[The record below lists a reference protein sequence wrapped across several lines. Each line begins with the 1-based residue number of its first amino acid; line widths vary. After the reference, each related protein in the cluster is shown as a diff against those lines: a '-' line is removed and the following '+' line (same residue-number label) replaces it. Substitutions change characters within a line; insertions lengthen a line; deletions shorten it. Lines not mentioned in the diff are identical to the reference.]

1 MDRPTYGEPG
11 ALVRRHRLSTRIW
24 HWINALAVI
33 VLLMSGLMILN
44 AHPRLYW
51 GEYGA
56 NFDRAWL
63 ELPRFPGWLTIP
75 STYDLAGARRWH
87 LAFAWLF
94 VAGILFFLVTS
105 ALNRHLWRDLV
116 PRRNELAPAHIWAD
130 IRDHARLRF
139 PTGEA
144 ALRYS
149 LLQKLSYALVVFLL
163 LPAMILSGLAMS
175 PAMDAAWPWLLD
187 LFGGRQSARSVHF
200 LSAAAIALFLIVHLL
215 MVMLAGPV
223 NEIRSMITG
232 RFRVPEEA
240 PQ

>member
-1 MDRPTYGEPG
+1 MDPPTDVEPG

-94 VAGILFFLVTS
+94 SNTV
-105 ALNRHLWRDLV
+105 
-116 PRRNELAPAHIWAD
+116 
-130 IRDHARLRF
+130 
-139 PTGEA
+139 
-144 ALRYS
+144 
-149 LLQKLSYALVVFLL
+149 YALHYAHLAYSNEAKCMGLSFPDTAEPLYWDFVYFAFTIGMTFQTSDVTISDQSIRRIV
-163 LPAMILSGLAMS
+163 AMHGLA
-175 PAMDAAWPWLLD
+175 AFAFNIGVLAFTINVL
-187 LFGGRQSARSVHF
+187 GG
-200 LSAAAIALFLIVHLL
+200 
-215 MVMLAGPV
+215 G
-223 NEIRSMITG
+223 
-232 RFRVPEEA
+232 
-240 PQ
+240 